1 MEPPFY
7 NIHYQTP
14 TPPQFRRI
22 PVNMRPTAAA
32 QTAPSRPRKVISIP
46 IHDEN
51 SLRKRSDSALR
62 IQKVFRGFRVR
73 KTVGKI
79 LELKGEVDA
88 VEKKLLER
96 ETMAAIKRDRMER
109 LKVNESLMVLLF
121 KLDSVRGFN
130 DEIRV
135 LRKMVIRKAIWWQ
148 ELIYSA
154 IDEIAD
160 DNCKEDGEVVE
171 KSDAVVEDATENFD
185 DSSVMNVDNTPRVID
200 ETLEKSEEVLEE
212 ADDFTESLSKMQ
224 VEDSEKL
231 EEESEVAV
239 DAMQVETVTGSEET
253 WECVSGETEE
263 QKSDVVEAAKED
275 DHGYAKEDCEDGS
288 NSAVV
293 EKGTPPPK
301 EDWFVVGGDEEEKRK
316 KDKLLEKMAAD
327 NERLVAMVADL
338 CQKNVVQSR
347 LICSLSQR
355 VEQLEKAMSERLRKK
370 KKKSNATT
378 QI

>member
-1 MEPPFY
+1 MEPPFF

-14 TPPQFRRI
+14 TPPQFRRF
-22 PVNMRPTAAA
+22 PVNIRPTAAA
-32 QTAPSRPRKVISIP
+32 QTTPSRRRKVISIP

-51 SLRKRSDSALR
+51 SLRKRSDSAIR

-73 KTVGKI
+73 KPVKKI

-88 VEKKLLER
+88 VEKKLQER
-96 ETMAAIKRDRMER
+96 ETMKAIKRDRMER

-135 LRKMVIRKAIWWQ
+135 LRKMVIRKAIRLQ
-148 ELIYSA
+148 EMIDSA
-154 IDEIAD
+154 IDETAD
-160 DNCKEDGEVVE
+160 DNCEKSDEVVE
-171 KSDAVVEDATENFD
+171 KSDEVVEDTTENSD
-185 DSSVMNVDNTPRVID
+185 DSTVMNVETSPRVID
-200 ETLEKSEEVLEE
+200 ETLEKSEEVFED

-231 EEESEVAV
+231 EENSEVAV
-239 DAMQVETVTGSEET
+239 DAMQVETVTGSDET
-253 WECVSGETEE
+253 WECVSCETEE
-263 QKSDVVEAAKED
+263 HKSGVVEAGKED
-275 DHGYAKEDCEDGS
+275 DHVKEECEDGC
-288 NSAVV
+288 NSAMV
-293 EKGTPPPK
+293 EKGTPPRK
-301 EDWFVVGGDEEEKRK
+301 EDWFVVNGDEEEKRK

-338 CQKNVVQSR
+338 CQKNVVQSQ